1 MLGGGE
7 SACWHETAYTTTVLL
22 PVFAPGVD

>member
-7 SACWHETAYTTTVLL
+7 SACWHETAYTTTAL
-22 PVFAPGVD
+22 PSVFAPGVD